1 MTISGLCPA
10 CVAFYSV
17 ASSEDSVLYGEE
29 KELTQNLNAKVREL
43 FCMGRHAAHL
53 GLQLL
58 GSKNLE
64 IKRGPKREP
73 IWPKGFVGSI
83 AHTEGLA
90 IAAVAKRELVV
101 GLGVDVELCSRDF
114 RMPLEEK
121 VASPLEQKWIL
132 EKPEFKRERLLAL
145 CSAKEAV
152 FKAFYPLEQVY
163 LNFLDAE
170 LKVSQRGFQGVLRK
184 SAGADWPVGFCFD
197 VLQTEWRGYLVS
209 AVTLS

>member
-1 MTISGLCPA
+1 MTISGLCPPY
-10 CVAFYSV
+10 VAFHGV
-17 ASSEDSVLYGEE
+17 ASSEGGVLCGAE
-29 KELTQNLNAKVREL
+29 KELTQNLNPKVLEL

-58 GSKNLE
+58 GAKDLE

-90 IAAVAKRELVV
+90 VAAVAKRELVM

-114 RMPLEEK
+114 RMPIEEK
-121 VASPLEQKWIL
+121 VANPLEQKWIL
-132 EKPEFKRERLLAL
+132 EKPELRRERLLAL

-170 LKVSQRGFQGVLRK
+170 LKASRRGFQGVLHK
-184 SAGADWPVGFCFD
+184 SAGVDWQVGFCFD